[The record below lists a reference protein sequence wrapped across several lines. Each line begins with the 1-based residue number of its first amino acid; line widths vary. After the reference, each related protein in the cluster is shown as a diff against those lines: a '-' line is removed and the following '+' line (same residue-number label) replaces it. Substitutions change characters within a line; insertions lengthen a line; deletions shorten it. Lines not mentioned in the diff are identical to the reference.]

1 MSSVKD
7 RIRIKEVRMLSD
19 SKYKTRTTTFDW
31 LRSSG
36 EWQTQH
42 RETFD
47 RGDGVTILPYNLAQ
61 QTVILIRQFRYPAFA
76 NGYDGLLV
84 EAPAGSLDNAT
95 PEARIRSEAEEEIGY
110 RLGEVRKIFEAF
122 TSPGAVTEK
131 LYFFVA
137 EYQPDMKI
145 GNGGGLAHEGEDI
158 ETLELPFS
166 EALAMIADGR
176 IIDAKTIILLQY
188 AALNIFNVRSA
199 D

>member
-7 RIRIKEVRMLSD
+7 RIRVKDVRLLSD
-19 SKYKTRTTTFDW
+19 NRYKTRTTTFDW
-31 LRSSG
+31 LRSNG

-47 RGDGVTILPYNLAQ
+47 RGDGVTILPYNLTQ
-61 QTVILIRQFRYPAFA
+61 RTVILIRQFRYPTYA
-76 NGYDGLLV
+76 NGYDGLLI

-110 RLGEVRKIFEAF
+110 RLGDVRKIFEAF

-137 EYQPDMKI
+137 EYQPDMKV

-166 EALAMIADGR
+166 EALAMIAEGR
-176 IIDAKTIILLQY
+176 IVDAKTIMLLQY
-188 AALNIFNVRSA
+188 AALHIFNA
-199 D
+199 QPAA

>member
-1 MSSVKD
+1 MSVKD
-7 RIRIKEVRMLSD
+7 RIRVKDIRLLSD
-19 SKYKTRTTTFDW
+19 NKYKLRTTTFDW

-47 RGDGVTILPYNLAQ
+47 RGDGVAILPYNLAQ
-61 QTVILIRQFRYPAFA
+61 RTVLLIRQFRYPTYA

-84 EAPAGSLDNAT
+84 EAPAGSLDDAA
-95 PEARIRSEAEEEIGY
+95 PEARVRSEAEEEIGY
-110 RLGEVRKIFEAF
+110 RLGPIQKIFEAF

-131 LYFFVA
+131 LHFFVA
-137 EYQPDMKI
+137 EYQPSMKI

-158 ETLELPFS
+158 ETLELPFN

-176 IIDAKTIILLQY
+176 IIDAKTIMLLQH
-188 AALNIFNVRSA
+188 AALHIFRGPSGS
-199 D
+199 